1 MRTSAPFCP
10 GLAFA
15 AVVALAPMPSSQA
28 PAFAQDATTNFGTG
42 AERKMIHIVP
52 PARGYLQPYSG
63 RVEIQTLIIH
73 PLITA
78 VDFLLDGGLKRRV
91 SKKPYTGYVD
101 LAHPPR
107 KQTLEVRGYDA
118 LGTVLGTDRMIL
130 NQPDVAHGVRIAS
143 IRRLPDIEHTALRIE
158 AVVSVPRSVRL
169 EEVTFYL
176 GERKVE
182 AAYEFGVEAD
192 LVAPRRIPVE
202 ALTEYTPADDFVRVV
217 ATFADGREPEDA
229 QLLQGAEYQDEIE
242 IQLIQLQVLVT
253 DRHGNPV
260 RDLGPADFEVREGG
274 VRRRV
279 QDLHTAQDV
288 PLVLGLAIDTSDSIA
303 PIWRQVKDV
312 SVGFLDAAL
321 SPGDRA
327 FVVNFAGTVRLAS
340 PVTGNKRLLAA
351 RLGGLAPRVGTALN
365 DALLFS
371 LLQYGREPGRRALV
385 VVTDGVDQHSRSRP
399 RQSSAFA
406 ERLGL
411 PIYFIELHRP
421 RTRIWTP
428 DGYVPARPRPRR
440 HRKRL
445 RNISRQTGGRLFYV
459 NLSADT
465 PHWTERI
472 EQVFDQIEDDLR
484 HQHVLTYYT
493 DQLDG
498 AAIERTVRA
507 TRRDLTL
514 RSAVPVEAIEIPVA
528 AIDSPKAQ

>member
-1 MRTSAPFCP
+1 MRTSAAFRT
-10 GLAFA
+10 GLALA
-15 AVVALAPMPSSQA
+15 AAVALAPMPSSVA
-28 PAFAQDATTNFGTG
+28 PALDQDATRDFRPG

-52 PARGYLQPYSG
+52 PTRGHLQPFSG
-63 RVEIQTLIIH
+63 RVQIQTVIIH

-78 VDFLLDGGLKRRV
+78 VDFLLDGERTRRV
-91 SKKPYTGYVD
+91 RKRPYTGHVD

-130 NQPDVAHGVRIAS
+130 NQPDVAPRVRITS
-143 IRRLPDIEHTALRIE
+143 IQRLPDVEQTALRME
-158 AVVSVPRSVRL
+158 AVVSVPRSARL
-169 EEVTFYL
+169 EEVAFYL
-176 GERKVE
+176 GERRVE
-182 AAYEFGVEAD
+182 AVYEFGVGAD

-202 ALTEYTPADDFVRVV
+202 ALAEYTPADDFVRVV

-229 QLLQGAEYQDEIE
+229 QLLQGAEHQDEID

-253 DRHGNPV
+253 DRDGNPV
-260 RDLGPADFEVREGG
+260 RDLKPADFEIEEGG
-274 VRRRV
+274 VRRPV
-279 QDLHTAQDV
+279 QGLHTAQDV

-312 SVGFLDAAL
+312 SVGFLNAAL

-327 FVVNFAGTVRLAS
+327 FVVDFAGTVRLAS
-340 PVTGNKRLLAA
+340 PLTGNKRLLAG
-351 RLGGLAPRVGTALN
+351 RLGVLAPRVGTALN

-385 VVTDGVDQHSRSRP
+385 VVTDGVDQHSRSKP
-399 RQSSAFA
+399 KQSSAFA
-406 ERLGL
+406 ARLGL

-428 DGYVPARPRPRR
+428 DGYAPARPRPRR

-445 RNISRQTGGRLFYV
+445 RDISRQTGGRLFDV
-459 NLSADT
+459 DLSAET
-465 PHWTERI
+465 PAWTERI

-484 HQHVLTYYT
+484 RQHVLTYYT
-493 DQLDG
+493 DQPRG
-498 AAIERTVRA
+498 APVEPEIRL
-507 TRRDLTL
+507 TRRDLKL
-514 RSAVPVEAIEIPVA
+514 RSAVPVEAIE
-528 AIDSPKAQ
+528 